1 MTTARDHIQQ
11 HVHQV
16 NEHIQ
21 AVNARL
27 HDWADALDD
36 ISLDFGKYHISLATA
51 LWMLLVVGM
60 ALIGARVAGS
70 VARRLLRRIKGLDSA
85 QTSLGEKLITL
96 AVWAF
101 AFFATVDTLGISL
114 TAFTVFSGAFGL
126 AIGFGFQTTA
136 GNLIASIILLLDRS
150 IKPGD
155 VIAVTSGS
163 TTTMGVVNKIG
174 IRAISVTTLDNREYL
189 IPNQNLM
196 TSQVENWSYS
206 SRRVAVTVPISVAY
220 GSDIDL
226 VEALLLEAAA
236 AVPRVLAD
244 PSPSAALVTL
254 GPSAIEWSV
263 SAWIID
269 PENGIG
275 GIRSDVLKNAWHLFR
290 ERGVEIP
297 FPQQDVHLRD
307 SDGIRRLA
315 QALLHKEPDQAEKAD
330 SEGA

>member
-1 MTTARDHIQQ
+1 MNAATRHI
-11 HVHQV
+11 
-16 NEHIQ
+16 NAHIN

-27 HDWADALDD
+27 HDLVDALDD
-36 ISLDFGKYHISLATA
+36 ISIDIGKYHISLASA
-51 LWMLLVVGM
+51 IWMVLVVVL
-60 ALIGARVAGS
+60 ALVGARVAVS
-70 VARRLLRRIKGLDSA
+70 ISRRLLRRAKGLDSA
-85 QTSLGEKLITL
+85 QKSLGEKLITL
-96 AVWAF
+96 VVWTF
-101 AFFATVDTLGISL
+101 AFFAAIDTLGISL

-126 AIGFGFQTTA
+126 AIGFGLQTTMGNMIA
-136 GNLIASIILLLDRS
+136 GIILLMDRS

-163 TTTMGVVNKIG
+163 TTTMGVVNRIG

-206 SRRVAVTVPISVAY
+206 SRQVAVSIPISIAY

-236 AVPRVLAD
+236 TAPRVLAD
-244 PSPSAALVTL
+244 PPPSVILSTL
-254 GPSAIEWSV
+254 GSSAIEMSV
-263 SAWIID
+263 SCWIND

-275 GIRSDVLKNAWHLFR
+275 SIRSSVLKNAWHLFR

-307 SDGIRRLA
+307 SDGLRRLA
-315 QALLHKEPDQAEKAD
+315 QMLSHSEPDKPAEPEA
-330 SEGA
+330 

>member
-1 MTTARDHIQQ
+1 MNSAARHLNAHLVAVNS
-11 HVHQV
+11 HVHDFV
-16 NEHIQ
+16 
-21 AVNARL
+21 AS
-27 HDWADALDD
+27 LDD
-36 ISLDFGKYHISLATA
+36 ISIDVGKYHISLANA
-51 LWMLLVVGM
+51 IWMVLVVVV
-60 ALIGARVAGS
+60 ALASARVGTGIS
-70 VARRLLRRIKGLDSA
+70 RRLLRRVKGLDGA
-85 QTSLGEKLITL
+85 QISLGEKLITL
-96 AVWAF
+96 AVWTF
-101 AFFATVDTLGISL
+101 AFFAAVDTLGISL

-126 AIGFGFQTTA
+126 AIGFGLQTTA
-136 GNLIASIILLLDRS
+136 GNMIAGIILLMDRS

-206 SRRVAVTVPISVAY
+206 SRRVSVSIPISIAY

-236 AVPRVLAD
+236 DVPRVLDD
-244 PSPSAALVTL
+244 PAPSVILSTL
-254 GPSAIEWSV
+254 GPSGIEMSV
-263 SAWIID
+263 SCWIND

-275 GIRSDVLKNAWHLFR
+275 AIRSAVLKNAWHLFR

-307 SDGIRRLA
+307 SDGLRRLA
-315 QALLHKEPDQAEKAD
+315 HMLSHGPAD
-330 SEGA
+330 AAPAPEV

>member
-1 MTTARDHIQQ
+1 MNSSTRHLDAPM
-11 HVHQV
+11 HVAKAHF
-16 NEHIQ
+16 N
-21 AVNARL
+21 AVNSQL

-36 ISLDFGKYHISLATA
+36 ISIDLGKYHISLANA
-51 LWMLLVVGM
+51 IWMVMVIVIAM
-60 ALIGARVAGS
+60 VGARVAGS

-85 QTSLGEKLITL
+85 QSSLGEKLITL
-96 AVWAF
+96 VVWTF

-126 AIGFGFQTTA
+126 AIGFGFQPTA

-206 SRRVAVTVPISVAY
+206 SRRVAVSIPISVAY

-236 AVPRVLAD
+236 DVPRVLDD
-244 PSPSAALVTL
+244 PSPSVVLVTL
-254 GPSAIEWSV
+254 GPSAIEWSI

-275 GIRSDVLKNAWHLFR
+275 AIRSAVLKNAWHLFR

-297 FPQQDVHLRD
+297 YPQQDVHLRD

-315 QALLHKEPDQAEKAD
+315 QALLRDGADQRETP
-330 SEGA
+330 EG

>member
-1 MTTARDHIQQ
+1 MNSTERHLAVGGR
-11 HVHQV
+11 V
-16 NEHIQ
+16 
-21 AVNARL
+21 VNAHIRAINAQVR
-27 HDWADALDD
+27 DWVDTLDD
-36 ISLDFGKYHISLATA
+36 ISLDIGKYHISLANA
-51 LWMLLVVGM
+51 LWMVAVV
-60 ALIGARVAGS
+60 AIAIVAARVANS
-70 VARRLLRRIKGLDSA
+70 VARRVLRRFKGLDSA

-96 AVWAF
+96 VVWTF

-126 AIGFGFQTTA
+126 AIGFGLQTTA

-163 TTTMGVVNKIG
+163 ATTMGVVNKIG

-206 SRRVAVTVPISVAY
+206 SRRVAVSIPISVAS

-226 VEALLLEAAA
+226 VEALLLEAAE

-244 PSPSAALVTL
+244 PPPSVLLVTL
-254 GPSAIEWSV
+254 GHGAIEMSV
-263 SAWIID
+263 GCWIED

-275 GIRSDVLKNAWHLFR
+275 AIRSAVLKNAWHLFR

-297 FPQQDVHLRD
+297 NPQQDVHLRD

-315 QALLHKEPDQAEKAD
+315 QSLGQAAPGNGD
-330 SEGA
+330 TRGS